1 MGGGTG
7 VVWSADG
14 YIVTCNHV
22 VHRVRSIKVGFG
34 DGNQMEAK
42 VVGRDP
48 YSDIA
53 LLKVDSGG
61 LKPIELADS
70 DGINVGEFVL
80 ALANPFNQQ
89 PSATSGIITNARSTL
104 RAIRGMNMENV
115 IITDARLN
123 PGYSGGPLID
133 ASGRMIG
140 LNAAFA
146 WSRGIAIPI
155 GTVKTI
161 VERLMKGG
169 QVKRAYLGILMNA
182 IPIPHQVSEQTKISQ
197 ETGLMVLQVEPDSP
211 AKKAGIAFGD
221 VIVQIDDKPVREI
234 PDLTQ
239 KLNEE
244 LIGKKTRLTV
254 LRGEK
259 LTTLTVMP
267 SEAQGEEDD

>member
-1 MGGGTG
+1 
-7 VVWSADG
+7 
-14 YIVTCNHV
+14 
-22 VHRVRSIKVGFG
+22 
-34 DGNQMEAK
+34 
-42 VVGRDP
+42 
-48 YSDIA
+48 
-53 LLKVDSGG
+53 
-61 LKPIELADS
+61 
-70 DGINVGEFVL
+70 
-80 ALANPFNQQ
+80 
-89 PSATSGIITNARSTL
+89 
-104 RAIRGMNMENV
+104 
-115 IITDARLN
+115 
-123 PGYSGGPLID
+123 
-133 ASGRMIG
+133 
-140 LNAAFA
+140 
-146 WSRGIAIPI
+146 
-155 GTVKTI
+155 
-161 VERLMKGG
+161 
-169 QVKRAYLGILMNA
+169 MNA